1 MIYIQGWLEVIVA
14 FGILIIY
21 LMNYFLFGFAFA
33 TICKK
38 EKKNFGFCMV
48 SGFFIY
54 SLVFGIFVLPLKTNV
69 ISLNIISEIWSIVW
83 LLTIL
88 LIIIC
93 CWKELKKHLKFWK
106 QQFVENKIVI
116 IIFSGITVIQL
127 IFEELYGR
135 YTNGSGAAWF
145 NAYVSAAVFDNYLG
159 ITHPVSGEKMKYF
172 YEAYFLQTYNDHSA
186 VISKLTKLSPLIE
199 TRTVMSTV
207 VIIIGNLLIY
217 ELAKSLF
224 KESKKQ
230 YRIVF
235 FILYIA
241 VMGIFVPCVYLP
253 SYYYYFRAFE
263 GKNIFGMLLIPFVVV
278 CLLKL
283 YDKPNN
289 GYVQKSLVLG
299 LLGSYTFCMSTMYIL
314 PCIFLSYIPMVFYNK
329 KMFKNLCVGLIPCI
343 AVMGYYMLI
352 RQGVI
357 TLTIR

>member
-1 MIYIQGWLEVIVA
+1 MIYIQGWLEVVVA

-145 NAYVSAAVFDNYLG
+145 NAYV
-159 ITHPVSGEKMKYF
+159 
-172 YEAYFLQTYNDHSA
+172 
-186 VISKLTKLSPLIE
+186 
-199 TRTVMSTV
+199 
-207 VIIIGNLLIY
+207 
-217 ELAKSLF
+217 
-224 KESKKQ
+224 
-230 YRIVF
+230 
-235 FILYIA
+235 
-241 VMGIFVPCVYLP
+241 
-253 SYYYYFRAFE
+253 
-263 GKNIFGMLLIPFVVV
+263 
-278 CLLKL
+278 
-283 YDKPNN
+283 
-289 GYVQKSLVLG
+289 
-299 LLGSYTFCMSTMYIL
+299 
-314 PCIFLSYIPMVFYNK
+314 
-329 KMFKNLCVGLIPCI
+329 
-343 AVMGYYMLI
+343 
-352 RQGVI
+352 
-357 TLTIR
+357 